1 MMTLRLDDIRTS
13 YDFVNFELTFFTF
26 NLQATID
33 DDARVSVGSLQEV
46 STTFNLQEAAMNLP
60 AQML

>member
-33 DDARVSVGSLQEV
+33 DDARVSVDSLQEI
-46 STTFNLQEAAMNLP
+46 STTFNLQAAMNLP